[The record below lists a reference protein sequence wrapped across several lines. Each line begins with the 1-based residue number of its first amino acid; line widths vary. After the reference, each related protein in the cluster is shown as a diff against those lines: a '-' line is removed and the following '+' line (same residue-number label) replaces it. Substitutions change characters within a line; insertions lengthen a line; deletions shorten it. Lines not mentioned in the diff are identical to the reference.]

1 MAGRAARP
9 EFTVERAGEVVRV
22 LFGDRPVARVV
33 DLADEGLPGRRLIFD
48 AGERL
53 LGVEVDR
60 REMLVDALVAGTLP
74 VRRTHDPSDEGL
86 GYVYLAKKRT
96 RSARNVVVV
105 IAESDVILDVDKRDR
120 IVGIEFYGD
129 GAMPPELRTD

>member
-33 DLADEGLPGRRLIFD
+33 DLGDEGLPGRRLIFD

-86 GYVYLAKKRT
+86 GYVYLAKKV
-96 RSARNVVVV
+96 RSVENVVVETE
-105 IAESDVILDVDKRDR
+105 ESDVILDVDKHDR